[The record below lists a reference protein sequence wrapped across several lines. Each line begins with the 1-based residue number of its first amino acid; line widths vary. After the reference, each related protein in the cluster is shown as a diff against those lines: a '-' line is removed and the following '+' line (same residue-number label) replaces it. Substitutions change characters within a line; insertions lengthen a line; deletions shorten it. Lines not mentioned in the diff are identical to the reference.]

1 MDPERS
7 SVWTNF
13 RFCAEVQAVAA
24 SGSIRT
30 TIGVDGLRSLALIIT
45 PSDRPLRGMKVPT
58 IGSDRQDNAR
68 PPDRRRCALYSPR
81 ILVRMRTSTGEQ
93 HHASSNFSCRRA
105 GCGAV
110 ARLFRRGGTTG
121 RRGCSRWAGS
131 AGSRAGGAPQL
142 AAPAL
147 PKRWEAG
154 TDRFLRPDVT
164 AGDRPVGASFAS
176 RTAAYGLNGAAQRRS
191 NPIGCAIL
199 NTGAVTTSAALMIN
213 SRDRSNS
220 HRG

>member
-1 MDPERS
+1 MCL
-7 SVWTNF
+7 V
-13 RFCAEVQAVAA
+13 VASHLGEDA
-24 SGSIRT
+24 HEHRGA
-30 TIGVDGLRSLALIIT
+30 TIT
-45 PSDRPLRGMKVPT
+45 
-58 IGSDRQDNAR
+58 
-68 PPDRRRCALYSPR
+68 RRRTLLAAVPDAALLPGSF
-81 ILVRMRTSTGEQ
+81 VAEAQQAGEGV
-93 HHASSNFSCRRA
+93 A
-105 GCGAV
+105 GGQGAPEP
-110 ARLFRRGGTTG
+110 GQ
-121 RRGCSRWAGS
+121 
-131 AGSRAGGAPQL
+131 GGAPQL